1 VTLQGRTVKAYMY
14 VFVTSSGAKSVKFY
28 LDDTARA
35 KTPATTD
42 NASPFDLAGNWTDG
56 TAKPYSTAKLAT
68 GKHTLTVAVTVGTST
83 RVATVTFT
91 VSR

>member
-1 VTLQGRTVKAYMY
+1 VKGNVY

-28 LDDTARA
+28 FDDTARA
-35 KTPATTD
+35 KTPAVTD
-42 NASPFDLAGNWTDG
+42 TASPFDLAGNWTDG
-56 TAKPYSTAKLAT
+56 TAKPYATTKLAV
-68 GKHTLTVAVTVGTST
+68 GKHTLTVAVTVGTAT